1 MTEQLS
7 QYDAVKSSTS
17 PQCAALIAAVLLLTP
32 WSAHAQ
38 DSDKTPARS
47 HASDCTLKMTDEG
60 YVGDCGLLFPDA
72 VAPVLKLRPAAH
84 VDGVWLEDR
93 MAQRAFTGSFVE
105 GKADSALGLEVYS
118 GGWGVLRTQYGWFPV
133 TGFSTTFAEVAFRLD
148 SKHEVAP
155 GPLDERIL
163 MRAIQ
168 ISRQGADW
176 NRNDNRRCEDTTH
189 WSIYCAMDQATREVT
204 GAHDHRR
211 PAMEV
216 VRLLVEERT
225 KDKAY
230 AHRLMGYNNDPK
242 TTLPDVQ
249 SLFEDALR
257 RVRDE
262 DWLAEHDFVRP
273 DGQGGFTPG

>member
-1 MTEQLS
+1 MSRTGAWRCLIS
-7 QYDAVKSSTS
+7 AV
-17 PQCAALIAAVLLLTP
+17 VLAT
-32 WSAHAQ
+32 AGVAYAQ
-38 DSDKTPARS
+38 DSDKSPGRPHT
-47 HASDCTLKMTDEG
+47 SDCALKMTDEG
-60 YVGDCGLLFPDA
+60 YVGDCGLLFPDEA
-72 VAPVLKLRPAAH
+72 APVLKLRPAAH
-84 VDGVWLEDR
+84 VDSVWREDR
-93 MAQRAFTGSFVE
+93 MARNVFVGSFVE
-105 GKADSALGLEVYS
+105 GKAESALELEIYA

-133 TGFSTTFAEVAFRLD
+133 TGFSTTTSDLTFSLD

-163 MRAIQ
+163 MRAIE

-216 VRLLVEERT
+216 VRLLVEART

-242 TTLPDVQ
+242 TTLTDVRT
-249 SLFEDALR
+249 LFEDALR

-262 DWLAEHDFVRP
+262 DWLSEHDFVQP
-273 DGQGGFTPG
+273 DGQGDFSPG